1 MLPDLYSRLR
11 ERVRRRTLAY
21 LLLILCIVTYFS
33 AFLYLRQGAN
43 SAGYPL
49 MYIFSTE
56 AIENDRLV
64 TIFTP
69 IIWVSGGRITSPDY
83 KMSMADEL
91 PLKGRPVYLRSNHRM
106 WSRIGSH
113 FETLQSE
120 IPIH

>member
-1 MLPDLYSRLR
+1 
-11 ERVRRRTLAY
+11 
-21 LLLILCIVTYFS
+21 
-33 AFLYLRQGAN
+33 
-43 SAGYPL
+43 

-69 IIWVSGGRITSPDY
+69 IIWLSGGRMTSSDHEV
-83 KMSMADEL
+83 SMADEL
-91 PLKGRPVYLRSNHRM
+91 PRNGRPVYLRSNHRM

-113 FETLQSE
+113 FDTLQSE